1 MFETGGQRACE
12 AVRRLG
18 VGPAKCAGRRF
29 SQAECEQGFG
39 LLHGGYDL
47 IDDWNWNSLGDTLG
61 QSRQRRPRQNQ
72 NVGLVLLHRAHR
84 KFDQKVFLFS
94 PYLGDFTERAV
105 EHADAGTSFPEPVG
119 ANALLVPGAKRLR
132 ERHQCRSSR
141 LSCCQRIFPVAF

>member
-47 IDDWNWNSLGDTLG
+47 IAEWHWNSLGDTHG

-84 KFDQKVFLFS
+84 KFDQKVLLFS
-94 PYLGDFTERAV
+94 AYLRDFTES
-105 EHADAGTSFPEPVG
+105 D
-119 ANALLVPGAKRLR
+119 VPGETARRPTVSMSSVMSARVFGLR
-132 ERHQCRSSR
+132 SR
-141 LSCCQRIFPVAF
+141 MFIIRPPAC